1 MRKKRADLIITNIE
15 VGEFG
20 ADTHCVPGKEED
32 LVPRQAQSSETVTKP
47 SEAVL
52 PDVADVVVGEV
63 EIAQILQ
70 LVECS

>member
-1 MRKKRADLIITNIE
+1 MQTRTASR
-15 VGEFG
+15 
-20 ADTHCVPGKEED
+20 GKEED

-63 EIAQILQ
+63 EIAEILQ